1 MVSVEPIRSKKQ
13 IRAIRLLLRGD
24 SLRNE
29 LLFILGINVG
39 LRISDI
45 LKLKIKDMA
54 KPDGVVK
61 EYVSIKEQKT
71 GKTKRFYLGKIVKKT
86 AQEYLDSLPELELE
100 HFVFKSRKGVNKA
113 ITRHQAYR
121 IINQAAEMIGLVERD
136 AQGRIITGEIGTH
149 TLRKTFGYHAYKKGT
164 DIVLLQDIFNHSS
177 PSMTLR
183 YIGFTEDQK
192 QEVYLSSNL
201 G

>member
-86 AQEYLDSLPELELE
+86 AQEYLDSLLELELE